1 MKPSQVILPL
11 LFVTTILCSAQ
22 NTSSI
27 VIRLVNGKNGK
38 PIVDKQVNIELG
50 KSEISRDPDSQGE
63 IVLDILNVEP
73 RELRVRPN
81 NDFDCRFKK
90 DQMGPGGLDLNYSL
104 DEIVS
109 KGIVGDNHCGKAHVL
124 PIPGILTLYLRPRT
138 SHGTMEIVAL
148 LIRTVPHIFRRT
160 N

>member
-11 LFVTTILCSAQ
+11 LFVTTILCPAQ

-38 PIVDKQVNIELG
+38 PIVDKQVNVELG

-90 DQMGPGGLDLNYSL
+90 DQMGSGGLDLKYSL
-104 DEIVS
+104 DEVVS

-124 PIPGILTLYLRPRT
+124 PTPGILTLYLRPRT
-138 SHGTMEIVAL
+138 LMEWL
-148 LIRTVPHIFRRT
+148 SL
-160 N
+160 